1 MNEIVFDGTLAGW
14 RRAARSALAR
24 GCEPAHTLWTH
35 SAAPQAE
42 LGLGE
47 FALEASPPA
56 SATLRPPTAPA
67 ARVPKAFL
75 DLAEDVACFRDDAR
89 WALLYRAL
97 WRLTC
102 GEPHLLEVATDAD
115 IHALRGMAKAV
126 HRDLHKMR
134 AFVRFREVAT
144 DAGPWFV
151 AWFEPQHFIV
161 EANVPFFRGRFANMR
176 WSILT
181 PDACAHW
188 DPVTRAATLTP
199 GVPRSTAPAE
209 DAVET
214 LWLTY
219 YAGIFNPA
227 RVKISAMT
235 SEMPRHYWKNL
246 PEAAIIPQLLAGS
259 RDRVDTM
266 VAKSA
271 ARRLPA
277 GDDHFGI
284 APVPATTDLAALH
297 EAASTCRACPLWR
310 HATCVV
316 FGEGPPRARVVLV
329 GEQPGDQE
337 DRQGKPFVGPAG
349 RLLDRA
355 LAEAGVDRAALHV
368 TNAVKHFKWEPRGKR
383 RLHVT
388 PGPREIAACR
398 PWLEAELRALAPGL
412 IVCLGATAA
421 QSVTGRA
428 VKVLAERGQLTP
440 TAFGAPAL
448 ITVHPSS
455 LLRLPPGED
464 PGAAFAR
471 FVDDLRRIGSAS
483 RAGA

>member
-1 MNEIVFDGTLAGW
+1 MNEIIFDGTLADW

-24 GCEPAHTLWTH
+24 ECHPSRALWTQ
-35 SAAPQAE
+35 SSAPQSE

-47 FALEASPPA
+47 FALEEAPPPRTPT
-56 SATLRPPTAPA
+56 SATP
-67 ARVPKAFL
+67 RVPRAFL
-75 DLAEDVACFRDDAR
+75 DLAEDVACFRDDTR

-97 WRLTC
+97 WRLTH
-102 GEPHLLEVATDAD
+102 GEPHLLEVATDPD
-115 IHALRGMAKAV
+115 IHALRAMAKAV

-134 AFVRFREVAT
+134 AFVRFREVPT
-144 DAGPWFV
+144 DTGPWFV
-151 AWFEPQHFIV
+151 AWFEPQHLIV

-188 DPVTRAATLTP
+188 DPEKSEATLTP
-199 GVPRSTAPAE
+199 GVPRSAAPAE
-209 DAVET
+209 DAAEA

-219 YAGIFNPA
+219 YASIFNPA

-235 SEMPRHYWKNL
+235 AEMPRHYWKNL
-246 PEAAIIPQLLAGS
+246 PEAAIIPQLLAES
-259 RDRVDTM
+259 RDRVDAM

-271 ARRLPA
+271 ARRTGA
-277 GDDHFGI
+277 DDFGI

-310 HATCVV
+310 QASCVV
-316 FGEGPPRARVVLV
+316 FGEGPPRVRVVIV

-349 RLLDRA
+349 KLLDRA
-355 LAEAGVDRAALHV
+355 LAEAGVDRAALYV

-383 RLHVT
+383 RLHAK
-388 PGPREIAACR
+388 PNAREIAACR
-398 PWLEAELRALAPGL
+398 PWLEAELRALAPEL
-412 IVCLGATAA
+412 IVCLGITAA
-421 QSVTGRA
+421 ESVTGRP
-428 VKVLAERGQLTP
+428 VKVLTERGQLIP

-455 LLRLPPGED
+455 LLRLPAGEN
-464 PGAAFAR
+464 PEAAFAL
-471 FVDDLRRIGSAS
+471 FVNDLRFIATNKT
-483 RAGA
+483 

>member
-1 MNEIVFDGTLAGW
+1 MNEIIFDGTLSGW

-24 GCEPAHTLWTH
+24 SCEPSSTLWTH
-35 SAAPQAE
+35 AASPQAE

-47 FALEASPPA
+47 FALEESPPA
-56 SATLRPPTAPA
+56 STTVPAPTTATP
-67 ARVPKAFL
+67 RVPKAFL
-75 DLAEDVACFRDDAR
+75 DLAEDVACFRDDTR

-97 WRLTC
+97 WRLTH
-102 GEPHLLEVATDAD
+102 GEPHLLEIATDAD
-115 IHALRGMAKAV
+115 IHALRAMAKAV

-134 AFVRFREVAT
+134 AFVRFREVPADT
-144 DAGPWFV
+144 GPWFV
-151 AWFEPQHFIV
+151 AWFEPQHLIV

-188 DPVTRAATLTP
+188 DPEKRTATLTP
-199 GVPRSTAPAE
+199 GVPRSAAPAE
-209 DAVET
+209 DAAET

-219 YAGIFNPA
+219 YASIFNPA
-227 RVKISAMT
+227 RVKITAMT

-246 PEAAIIPQLLAGS
+246 PEAAIIPRLLAES

-266 VAKSA
+266 VAKSTAQRAPADDYGA
-271 ARRLPA
+271 A
-277 GDDHFGI
+277 
-284 APVPATTDLAALH
+284 PATTDLAALH

-310 HATCVV
+310 QATCVV
-316 FGEGPPRARVVLV
+316 FGEGSPRARIVIV

-337 DRQGKPFVGPAG
+337 DRVGKPFVGPAG
-349 RLLDRA
+349 KLLDRA
-355 LAEAGVDRAALHV
+355 LAEAGVDRAALYV

-383 RLHVT
+383 RV
-388 PGPREIAACR
+388 
-398 PWLEAELRALAPGL
+398 LEVELRTLAPEL

-421 QSVTGRA
+421 QSVTGRP
-428 VKVLAERGQLTP
+428 VKVLTERGGITP
-440 TAFGAPAL
+440 TEFGAPAL

-464 PGAAFAR
+464 PGAAFTR
-471 FVDDLRRIGSAS
+471 FVDDLRRIT
-483 RAGA
+483 RRE